1 MNRFSATG
9 TTHRQHG
16 SVLAVVLLVLGILLN
31 TGAHSEQESGFEVT
45 APKQRL
51 AAPAFRLP
59 DLAAGRVSLEDFRGK
74 VVLAHF
80 WATFCVPC
88 LHEMPGLE
96 TLWQEYRERGLVI
109 VGIAADRGSVE
120 VVRDFSRK
128 TGITFPLLHDADG
141 LVRNRYEVMALPMS
155 YIIGRDGKISGRA
168 IGSQDWNS
176 AAGRRVIEAM
186 LQSDSAL

>member
-9 TTHRQHG
+9 TTYRQHG
-16 SVLAVVLLVLGILLN
+16 NVLAVVLLILGILLN
-31 TGAHSEQESGFEVT
+31 TGAHGEQENGFEIT

-96 TLWQEYRERGLVI
+96 SLWQEYRERGLVI

-141 LVRNRYEVMALPMS
+141 LVRNRYEVVALPMS
-155 YIIGRDGKISGRA
+155 YIVGRDGRISGRM
-168 IGSQDWNS
+168 IGSRDWAS
-176 AAGRRVIEAM
+176 PEGHRIIGGLLESGAS
-186 LQSDSAL
+186 L